1 MPKKNTGVSD
11 KSDNEL
17 KDSNSYDIELKNQL
31 EKDPW
36 LRHLFNKLG
45 KYVIAILE
53 NGMVV
58 EGKLT
63 SIEFI
68 KGYLRVEI
76 QEYDATHFLD
86 FKNIID
92 FKVVEGAIK

>member
-31 EKDPW
+31 EKDP
-36 LRHLFNKLG
+36 L
-45 KYVIAILE
+45 ATLE

-58 EGKLT
+58 EGKLAL
-63 SIEFI
+63 I
-68 KGYLRVEI
+68 EI